1 VDETGLMPGDGPSI
15 RVRYWAAAKSA
26 AGVAEDRLPT
36 ETPLTLADVR
46 DRAIGLH
53 PGTRLGEVL
62 AACSALVGDRPVGSV
77 PPDLVTVQPGST
89 VEFLPPFAGG

>member
-1 VDETGLMPGDGPSI
+1 VSGPSI

-26 AGVAEDRLPT
+26 AGVAEDVLDT
-36 ETPLTLADVR
+36 DTALTLADVR
-46 DRAIGLH
+46 ERAVALH

-62 AACSALVGDRPVGSV
+62 AACSALVGDQPVGSAA
-77 PPDLVTVQPGST
+77 PDEVHVQPGQS